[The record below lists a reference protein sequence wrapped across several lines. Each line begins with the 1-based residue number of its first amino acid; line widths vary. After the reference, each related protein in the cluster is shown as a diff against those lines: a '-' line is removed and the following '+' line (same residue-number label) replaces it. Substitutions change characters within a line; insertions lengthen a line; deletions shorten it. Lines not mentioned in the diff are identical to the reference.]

1 MNKTLGAWWQRKF
14 GNPEAL
20 VLISLLVGI
29 SVVIYWFGRILAPIL
44 VAVVLA
50 YLLDWVVE
58 ALEGKGM
65 PRHMAVMVVFVSFL
79 AFLIWL
85 VLVLLPLVWSQ
96 VEALSTEWPQWVQ
109 RGQLWIKNLPKDYPG
124 IFTPELV
131 ADLSRQMGGQLGE
144 LGRLIVSISLSSILN
159 LAAIAVYMILV
170 PLMVFFF
177 LKDKH
182 QILDWISKHLPRNRA
197 LAVRVWQEVDMQ
209 IGNYVRG
216 KISEILIVGS
226 TSYFAF
232 ALLGLNYA
240 LLLGVLV
247 GLSVLIPYIGAAVV
261 TVPVL
266 VVGYLQWGGSSQFII
281 LTVVYLVI
289 QALDGNVLVPI
300 LFSEAVSLHPV
311 AIIAAV
317 LLFGG
322 LWGFWGVF
330 FAIPLA
336 TLVKAII
343 NALEDG
349 QVMEDEPLPDAAK
362 Q

>member
-1 MNKTLGAWWQRKF
+1 MNKALSAWWQRKF
-14 GNPEAL
+14 GDPEAL
-20 VLISLLVGI
+20 VLISLLIVFSLG
-29 SVVIYWFGRILAPIL
+29 IYWFGHILAPIL
-44 VAVVLA
+44 VAIVLA

-58 ALEGKGM
+58 ALESKGLA
-65 PRHMAVMVVFVSFL
+65 RRSAVIIVFVSFVT
-79 AFLIWL
+79 FLVWL

-96 VEALSTEWPQWVQ
+96 IEALSSDWPQWIQ
-109 RGQLWIKNLPKDYPG
+109 RGQAWIKALPEAYPG

-131 ADLSRQMGGQLGE
+131 SDMSRQLGGQLGE
-144 LGRLIVSISLSSILN
+144 LGRLLVSISLSSILN

-177 LKDKH
+177 LKDKQ
-182 QILDWISKHLPRNRA
+182 QILAWITRYLPRNRG
-197 LAVRVWQEVDMQ
+197 LATRVWREVDMQ

-226 TSYFAF
+226 VSYFVF

-266 VVGYLQWGGSSQFII
+266 IVGYLQWGAGSQFAI
-281 LTVVYLVI
+281 LTVAYLVI

-317 LLFGG
+317 LFFGG

-349 QVMEDEPLPDAAK
+349 QAPELGKSLDTE
-362 Q
+362 